1 MKQMVKIENCT
12 CIETAEIEIEEGA
25 LNIKYGLNGTGKST
39 ISKAIYAKACGN
51 DEELAKLKTYGTEIV
66 PKVQNL
72 KYRNVMV
79 FNEDYVN
86 SYLFRENSFLENSYQ
101 VFLHTDECEQL
112 AKEIT
117 RLLEELQGMFISSDE
132 IRKLREFL
140 PSYFTIVKFSNGQI
154 SRRGGVGELLNGN
167 GGGFEKHKELIA
179 YRPFFENRDMARV
192 TSWASWRNEG
202 IQQIVEEKCPFCTHD
217 MDAVIEQQNEI
228 ISRVFKKSAL
238 STVQKILAYLEK
250 GIAEKYINEDV
261 VKNMKR
267 YIGDEEKKDE
277 LEADLKQIAME
288 TEYLSSKIEKIC
300 LFRPMNVTQEE
311 MDEIESNLMKMLID
325 EDRISRFYA
334 TEFVINLSREM
345 RTKIERLKENTGKLK
360 GLFRRHQDKM
370 NKLIEERQEDI
381 NHFFL
386 LAGFPYRFVL
396 KAEGERKATSYL
408 VPIASKETRVENPE
422 MRLSWGEKNS
432 FSLVMF
438 MFEAVSECADLI
450 ILDDPITSF
459 DKDKKFAVIRRL
471 FDKGKTSL
479 KDSTVLMFT
488 HDLQPIIDYV
498 HNSMF
503 KKYHMEKEV
512 SAMYLQNEAGTIKE
526 YEIQKDDLIN
536 IIEMTKHLAEDSDVK
551 LPVRIVNLR
560 KYVELTEKNLEDF
573 PLYEVLSNIV
583 HGREEPTYKN
593 GEPLSEQVLK
603 QGWDELRCHI
613 NFETYEEII
622 SELCQEKLLGLVD
635 ADDMYVK
642 VIAIRLLFERNDSL
656 LKRLRK
662 KYPAAYKFV
671 NESNH
676 VENDYVFQLNP
687 LKYYSIPECYL
698 MQLKDFLEN
707 DSDIKKNVGAES
719 EEKI

>member
-267 YIGDEEKKDE
+267 YIGDEEKKDGSGIDA
-277 LEADLKQIAME
+277 ADTTFNGVQ
-288 TEYLSSKIEKIC
+288 YSK
-300 LFRPMNVTQEE
+300 
-311 MDEIESNLMKMLID
+311 
-325 EDRISRFYA
+325 A
-334 TEFVINLSREM
+334 GEM
-345 RTKIERLKENTGKLK
+345 RADIKAFGDNSQEGWKYILAKMKSFNSGNESAQKQKNTNGFKKAVVWGMAIHTATDIFSHNAKTRLCDLTHDA
-360 GLFRRHQDKM
+360 GLADRRSCVPKRYEDAAVVARRMLAKYEANQLPTAQD
-370 NKLIEERQEDI
+370 LYISPTDGYG
-381 NHFFL
+381 L
-386 LAGFPYRFVL
+386 Y
-396 KAEGERKATSYL
+396 SYL
-408 VPIASKETRVENPE
+408 TY
-422 MRLSWGEKNS
+422 
-432 FSLVMF
+432 
-438 MFEAVSECADLI
+438 
-450 ILDDPITSF
+450 LDDVDPSITRYEYYY
-459 DKDKKFAVIRRL
+459 DNGIEMMEIR
-471 FDKGKTSL
+471 
-479 KDSTVLMFT
+479 
-488 HDLQPIIDYV
+488 DLQTGE
-498 HNSMF
+498 
-503 KKYHMEKEV
+503 YHT
-512 SAMYLQNEAGTIKE
+512 YTN
-526 YEIQKDDLIN
+526 
-536 IIEMTKHLAEDSDVK
+536 VK
-551 LPVRIVNLR
+551 
-560 KYVELTEKNLEDF
+560 
-573 PLYEVLSNIV
+573 
-583 HGREEPTYKN
+583 
-593 GEPLSEQVLK
+593 
-603 QGWDELRCHI
+603 
-613 NFETYEEII
+613 
-622 SELCQEKLLGLVD
+622 
-635 ADDMYVK
+635 
-642 VIAIRLLFERNDSL
+642 
-656 LKRLRK
+656 
-662 KYPAAYKFV
+662 
-671 NESNH
+671 
-676 VENDYVFQLNP
+676 
-687 LKYYSIPECYL
+687 
-698 MQLKDFLEN
+698 
-707 DSDIKKNVGAES
+707 
-719 EEKI
+719 